1 MKKVTKN
8 YYCVRWTYKEITS
21 LEDLENIRKLTNMG
35 YTICA
40 FDTETTGLHVVLDKP
55 FCISFALVN
64 LIEKQGKAFVINVNK
79 VPPFWVKFVETI
91 LLSTRRLVAW
101 NTKFDLHMFENIGL
115 TLTKTHPGLT
125 DGMIY
130 ARLANDAITPK
141 MGGVTLDLKTYS
153 TRMLDENAQ
162 KYERELSKYKKEVT
176 LKRSRALA
184 ERGFKIGDINE
195 FLKDKINEITDLPK
209 EAQEILLDPQYD
221 SNNYMNIPWDV
232 LKVYAIFDVIF
243 TVENYIRDYK
253 ITLERK
259 QLEVAQREEKLIP
272 ILWQMERVGFNLNK
286 LYLKQAKYTMKKYII
301 ERRKDLIEMAGQE
314 VKVGQHALIKEIF
327 QNKFNIILEKSD
339 EDALS
344 SVHGGPA
351 EEFAKTI
358 IELRTLEKWFSTY
371 ICKWDT
377 YSSRCDRIYT
387 SFNQCGAVSGRFT
400 SDFQQF
406 PKEPIYK
413 KDGTLLFSPRRIVA
427 VSGGEYD
434 QLCLIDYAAEELRIQ
449 ALYTILIKNPDLNLC
464 RAFKPMNCTER
475 DGKYYLNESPETE
488 WKPVD
493 LHSLTTLKAFPDLD
507 PKDPNFGHY
516 RKIGKCTNFAC
527 NYNASKK
534 ALVEQFG
541 YSEELATRLYNAYQE
556 VFPGIAKYREY
567 VRNVLKNQ
575 EYITNLFDRRFYGCS
590 WHNASNYLVQG
601 SGADLLKI
609 KLTQLHKFIKDN
621 NYKSRILCSVH
632 DEIIFEIHKDEH
644 DIIYKFKEIM
654 ESVPNSEIPFVAEI
668 SLTSST
674 WDMKKEI

>member
-1 MKKVTKN
+1 MSKGIKN
-8 YYCVRWTYKEITS
+8 YYCVRWTCKEITS
-21 LEDLENIRKLTNMG
+21 YEDLEKIRQLTNMG
-35 YTICA
+35 YTIA
-40 FDTETTGLHVVLDKP
+40 SFDTETSGLHIILDKP

-64 LIEKQGKAFVINVNK
+64 LMEKQGKAFVININK
-79 VPPFWVKFVETI
+79 VPYFWIKFVETI
-91 LLSTRRLVAW
+91 LLSTRKLVAW
-101 NTKFDLHMFENIGL
+101 NTKFDLHMAENIGL
-115 TLTKTHPGLT
+115 TLIKTHPGLT

-141 MGGVTLDLKTYS
+141 MGGVSLDLKTYS
-153 TRMLDENAQ
+153 TRKLDSNAQ
-162 KYERELSKYKKEVT
+162 VYEKEVSKYRKEIT
-176 LKRSRALA
+176 IKRNQKLTSL
-184 ERGFKIGDINE
+184 GYKIGQIND
-195 FLKDKINEITDLPK
+195 FLSDKINEITDLPK
-209 EAQEILLDPQYD
+209 EVQNILLDPQYD
-221 SNNYMNIPWDV
+221 NGNYNNIPWDV
-232 LKVYAIFDVIF
+232 LKKYAMFDAIFA
-243 TVENYIRDYK
+243 VENYIRDYK
-253 ITLERK
+253 ITLERN
-259 QLEVAQREEKLIP
+259 QLEVASREEKIIP
-272 ILWQMERVGFNLNK
+272 ILWQMERTGFNLNK

-301 ERRKDLIEMAGQE
+301 ERRKELVETAGQE
-314 VKVGQHALIKEIF
+314 IKVGQHALIKEIF
-327 QNKFNIILEKSD
+327 KNKFGIVLEKSD

-344 SVHGGPA
+344 SVKGGPA

-371 ICKWDT
+371 ICKWDA
-377 YSSRCDRIYT
+377 YSNKCERVYT

-413 KDGTLLFSPRRIVA
+413 KDGTLLFSPRRIVS

-449 ALYTILIKNPDLNLC
+449 ALYTILIKSPDLNLC
-464 RAFKPMNCTER
+464 RAYIPLECIEK
-475 DGKYYLNESPETE
+475 DGKYFYKEDPSIE

-493 LHSLTTLKAFPDLD
+493 LHTLTTLKAFPDLKPTD
-507 PKDPNFGHY
+507 PDFGHY

-534 ALVEQFG
+534 ALIEQFG

-567 VRNVLKNQ
+567 VRNVLRNQ
-575 EYITNLFDRRFYGCS
+575 DYITNLFGRRFYGCS

-609 KLTQLHKFIKDN
+609 KIMDLDNYIKN
-621 NYKSRILCSVH
+621 NNLKSRLLCLVH

-644 DIIYKFKEIM
+644 DVIYKFKEIM
-654 ESVPNSEIPFVAEI
+654 ESVPNSPIPFVAEI
-668 SLTSST
+668 SLTNST